1 MALDA
6 GLHEK
11 QLDPGR
17 CRFNC
22 RTAKANWIEGYIGA
36 AMEYGRQPMNMADMT
51 RRAEEAHREWKG
63 QQ

>member
-6 GLHEK
+6 GLHE
-11 QLDPGR
+11 DPGR

-22 RTAKANWIEGYIGA
+22 RTAHENWVEGHIWA
-36 AMEYGRQPMNMADMT
+36 AMEYGRQPRNMSDMT
-51 RRAEEAHREWKG
+51 QRAEDAYREWKR